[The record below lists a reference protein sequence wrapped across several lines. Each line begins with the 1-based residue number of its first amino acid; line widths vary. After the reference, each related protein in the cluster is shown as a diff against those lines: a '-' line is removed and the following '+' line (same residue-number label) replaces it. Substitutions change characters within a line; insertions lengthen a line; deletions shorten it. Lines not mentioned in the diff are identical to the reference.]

1 MFRNGQWG
9 FTHDRL
15 RKAWQLIRRVSRNHT
30 LFTWITYG
38 NPRTTSPLEGGIN
51 SQIRDLLRRHRGL
64 NDEHQKRAVE
74 WFLVLHELPLDEA
87 ITLAQPTPTPAH
99 QEQPEEPD
107 EPRSTALYDNGLDP
121 GEGLWLR
128 TGWAGRG

>member
-1 MFRNGQWG
+1 MKSRQWG

-15 RKAWQLIRRVSRNHT
+15 RKAWQLIRRVSRNDT

-51 SQIRDLLRRHRGL
+51 APIRDLLRRHRGMS
-64 NDEHQKRAVE
+64 EHHRRRAIE
-74 WFLVLHELPLDEA
+74 WFLVLHELPLERA
-87 ITLAQPTPTPAH
+87 LTIAHTATPHEPAA
-99 QEQPEEPD
+99 ETEEPD
-107 EPRSTALYDNGLDP
+107 GPTLHDTGLDAR
-121 GEGLWLR
+121 EGLWLR